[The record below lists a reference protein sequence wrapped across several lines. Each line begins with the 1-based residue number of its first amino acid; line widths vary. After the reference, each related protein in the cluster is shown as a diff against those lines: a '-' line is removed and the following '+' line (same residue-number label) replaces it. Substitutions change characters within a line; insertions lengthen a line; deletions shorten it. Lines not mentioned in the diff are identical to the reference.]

1 MVVGTLKL
9 SLYINNNHS
18 LKEKRKIVK
27 SIVARVRNKF
37 NVSVAEVGSN
47 DKWQMIELGI
57 SAVGNDRR
65 FVNSSLDTILSFLE
79 SLYLGEIVDSSL
91 EILNI

>member
-65 FVNSSLDTILSFLE
+65 FVNSSLDTILSFLD
-79 SLYLGEIVDSSL
+79 SLYVGEIVDSSL

>member
-9 SLYINNNHS
+9 SLYIHNNHS
-18 LKEKRKIVK
+18 LKEKRKVVK
-27 SIVARVRNKF
+27 SIVARVSNKF
-37 NVSVAEVGSN
+37 NVSIAEVGSN

-79 SLYLGEIVDSSL
+79 SLYLGEIVDSSI